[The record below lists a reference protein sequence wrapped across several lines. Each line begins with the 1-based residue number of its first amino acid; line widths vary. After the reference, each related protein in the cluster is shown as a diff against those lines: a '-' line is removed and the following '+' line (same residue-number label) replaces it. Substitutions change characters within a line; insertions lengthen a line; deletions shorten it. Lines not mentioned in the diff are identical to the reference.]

1 MFKVKLYGT
10 RGSIPVCDSN
20 YQKYGGN
27 TTCLFI
33 QTDNFTG
40 ILDAGTGIRNLG
52 KDLMNCNYQSCKHI
66 YMAFSHFHWDHIQG
80 FPFFAPAYDK
90 NVKITFAAISKEASS
105 IELERILSFQ
115 MKQEY
120 FPVPMGNMGAIFHF
134 MKIDKEELHKE
145 EIEIRAI
152 RHNHPGNAYS
162 YRIDYK
168 GKSAVFCT
176 DIEHANGIDN
186 NLVELARNTDI
197 LIHDAQFTPEEY
209 LLHKGWGHSSY
220 EHAIEVFIK
229 SNAKK
234 LILTHHDPDHNDE
247 FLSELEDKLTKQQ
260 QNLLLA
266 RDGMEFN
273 LLD

>member
-20 YQKYGGN
+20 FQKYGGN
-27 TTCLFI
+27 TTCVFI

-52 KDLMNCNYQSCKHI
+52 KDLMKCQTDICRHI

-120 FPVPMGNMGAIFHF
+120 FPVPMGNMGAMFHF
-134 MKIDKEELHKE
+134 MKIDKEELHRE
-145 EIEIRAI
+145 AIDIRAI
-152 RHNHPGNAYS
+152 QHNHPGKAYS
-162 YRIDYK
+162 YRIDYN

-176 DIEHANGIDN
+176 DIEHANGIDK
-186 NLVELARNTDI
+186 NLVELAKDTDL

-209 LLHKGWGHSSY
+209 QTHKGWGHSSY
-220 EHAIEVFIK
+220 EHAIEVAIK
-229 SNAKK
+229 ANAKK

-247 FLSELEDKLTKQQ
+247 FLTSLEETLSKAHPD
-260 QNLLLA
+260 LLLA

-273 LLD
+273 L